1 LAVTAAR
8 SPALTAVQQG
18 NLLYRG
24 NSFWF
29 LGYFNMNMINPDF
42 SANSEFFN
50 CEDVINDNY
59 WDYDEL
65 MGGYTNEEN
74 KEVEPLLNLT
84 NYQYADNEC
93 GLTKEEFDEWEEDNG
108 T

>member
-1 LAVTAAR
+1 MVE
-8 SPALTAVQQG
+8 SYKEGVVV
-18 NLLYRG
+18 
-24 NSFWF
+24 
-29 LGYFNMNMINPDF
+29 INPDF

-65 MGGYTNEEN
+65 LGGYTNEEN
-74 KEVEPLLNLT
+74 KEVKPLLNLT
-84 NYQYADNEC
+84 NYQYMDHER
-93 GLTKEEFDEWEEDNG
+93 GLTREEFEEWKEDNG

>member
-1 LAVTAAR
+1 MVE
-8 SPALTAVQQG
+8 S
-18 NLLYRG
+18 YKRG
-24 NSFWF
+24 VVV
-29 LGYFNMNMINPDF
+29 INPDF

-65 MGGYTNEEN
+65 LGGYTNEEN
-74 KEVEPLLNLT
+74 KEVKPLLNLN
-84 NYQYADNEC
+84 NYKYMDHER
-93 GLTKEEFDEWEEDNG
+93 GLTREEFEEWKEDNG